1 MGEKI
6 PAPQNK
12 AIEAAKVVLEK
23 LIEGVGV
30 ELAVSAATAAWPF
43 LATPIVRQLFRWG
56 VEMLAS
62 AIDENLFKFAV
73 KIIIRVQ
80 STARKEEF
88 NDAVKPII
96 EGSPTDEQIEA
107 ARLAAYRLIE
117 RNRP

>member
-6 PAPQNK
+6 PAPKNK
-12 AIEAAKVVLEK
+12 AIEAAKIVLEK

-43 LATPIVRQLFRWG
+43 LASPIVRHIFRWA
-56 VEMLAS
+56 VELAAN
-62 AIDENLFKFAV
+62 AIEENLFKFAV

-88 NDAVKPII
+88 NDAIKPII
-96 EGSPTDEQIEA
+96 EGSPTDEQIQA
-107 ARLAAYRLIE
+107 ARDAAYRLIE
-117 RNRP
+117 RNR